1 MTRTINLPQ
10 LELSMLREVL
20 SFFKPSDKRQV
31 YLVGGSIRDLLEG
44 SDQLFDL
51 DLATSFNPIP
61 VAREYARK
69 TGAGFVI
76 LDEERQIVRLV
87 REIDENS
94 HLTFDISAFRAASI
108 DEDLLARDFTINA
121 ISARLTTDMPDGR
134 LTIYD
139 PLNGVEHLA
148 KKLIIPCSDNLF
160 TDDPLRIMRAFRF
173 SALFNAEF
181 SPKLHQMVV
190 DQAHLL
196 ESVSGERIRDEFFKV
211 LSVSD
216 SVKWLRLMHTTGVLR
231 IFVPELTDCVGVEQ
245 NEWHHLDVFEHTLLT
260 LENLEQLLR
269 EGQNRPWWEA
279 FIRYLDET
287 VSCTRTYRQA
297 LKMGALLHDLGKPG
311 CRKTDKETGKVMFH
325 GHEMEGHRLT
335 KEICERLRLSVNE
348 MHYLQKVVKNHMRPG
363 VMQQQG
369 ITDKRLFRFYS
380 ETGRD
385 GLGIALLSLADR
397 LSARGIL
404 EEKDIGEFSDG
415 IFEIMNQ
422 FYEQFKRPHAPPFLN
437 GNDLITNFSLKP
449 GPKFR
454 EILEALEEAQ
464 FLGEVTTRDQALA
477 FAQKMLQI

>member
-20 SFFKPSDKRQV
+20 SFFKPSENRQV

-87 REIDENS
+87 REMDENS

-121 ISARLTTDMPDGR
+121 ISARLTTEMPDGK
-134 LTIYD
+134 LLIYD
-139 PLNGVEHLA
+139 PLNGVDHLA

-181 SPKLHQMVV
+181 SSKLHQMVV

-216 SVKWLRLMHTTGVLR
+216 SVKWLRLMHTTGVLK
-231 IFVPELTDCVGVEQ
+231 IFMAELTDCVGVEQ

-279 FIRYLDET
+279 FIR
-287 VSCTRTYRQA
+287 
-297 LKMGALLHDLGKPG
+297 
-311 CRKTDKETGKVMFH
+311 
-325 GHEMEGHRLT
+325 
-335 KEICERLRLSVNE
+335 
-348 MHYLQKVVKNHMRPG
+348 
-363 VMQQQG
+363 
-369 ITDKRLFRFYS
+369 
-380 ETGRD
+380 
-385 GLGIALLSLADR
+385 
-397 LSARGIL
+397 
-404 EEKDIGEFSDG
+404 
-415 IFEIMNQ
+415 
-422 FYEQFKRPHAPPFLN
+422 
-437 GNDLITNFSLKP
+437 
-449 GPKFR
+449 
-454 EILEALEEAQ
+454 
-464 FLGEVTTRDQALA
+464 
-477 FAQKMLQI
+477 